1 MKMANWNKLN
11 RDFEATLESL
21 TDEQFALWK
30 GQREL
35 KKKMRRAELE
45 MLAKIQEQKIAIGQ
59 FSGIEL
65 LNISIESSAL
75 YLAIFAKNQVIVVGE
90 STYAMAA

>member
-1 MKMANWNKLN
+1 MANWDKLN
-11 RDFEATLESL
+11 RDFEATLDSL
-21 TDEQFALWK
+21 TDEQLTLWK

-35 KKKMRRAELE
+35 KKRMRRAELE
-45 MLAKIQEQKIAIGQ
+45 MSAKIQEQKIAIGK

-75 YLAIFAKNQVIVVGE
+75 YLAILTKNQVIVAGE